1 MKNTL
6 YLLFL
11 VSSFSILSAQT
22 PIRVDVADVKQEELF
37 IDAQRE
43 KVLGNYEKAETLFKA
58 ILDKTEE
65 NATVYFALAQVLSQL
80 EKDEESVQMAEK
92 AVALEPENIWHK
104 VYLSE
109 IYEKTG
115 NDLKAAGVY
124 EQLVKS
130 YPDKLDY
137 YNSWAFYLIR
147 AQKIEEAIDVY
158 NLIEKEQGISETTV
172 RKKHTLYLGLGDT
185 KKAGKELEA
194 LVKNFP
200 TRIEYQHLL
209 ASFYTQFN
217 QAEKAKSTYKN
228 ILSINPDDPKALLAL
243 KGKGNANNKD
253 IYAQLGFLFEKSS
266 IKIDDKIKELLPLI
280 QDAIQSNNPS
290 KLDKTL
296 ELTEILVKVH
306 PEEAKAYAARGD
318 LLYNRGELE
327 AAEKNYLKTIELDE
341 SVYPVWEQLMYIYW
355 QQKKY
360 NALIDAAEESID
372 IFPNQAR
379 IYFMNGL
386 ALQEL
391 REHKN
396 ALDLFQEANLMVGN
410 NQQLKADLLRQ
421 MGISYQELKQYSQ
434 ADKVFD
440 QAVALN
446 PTSSALLNAYSYA
459 LAKRGE
465 QLPKAEQMIEK
476 ALKQS
481 PNQAILEHTY
491 AWILYQQGKFKEA
504 RKWMESA
511 IEKQADALFIEHYG
525 DILFKLGEKETA
537 LANWKKAQE
546 LGLQSKEL
554 ERKIEEQKLN

>member
-11 VSSFSILSAQT
+11 VFCFSVSFAQT

-43 KVLGNYEKAETLFKA
+43 KVLGNYEKAEALFKA
-58 ILDKTEE
+58 ILDKTTE
-65 NATVYFALAQVLSQL
+65 NATVYFSLAQVLSQL
-80 EKDEESVQMAEK
+80 EKDEEAVQMAEK
-92 AVALEPENIWHK
+92 AVAFEPDNTWYKI
-104 VYLSE
+104 YLSE

-115 NDLKAAGVY
+115 NDLKAAQVY
-124 EQLVKS
+124 EQLAKS
-130 YPDKLDY
+130 NPDKIDY

-147 AQKIEEAIDVY
+147 AQKIEEAIEVY
-158 NLIEKEQGISETTV
+158 NLIEKQQGISETTI
-172 RKKHTLYLGLGDT
+172 RKKHTLYLGLGNT
-185 KKAGKELEA
+185 KKAGKELETLA
-194 LVKNFP
+194 KNFP
-200 TRIEYQHLL
+200 QQLEYQHLL
-209 ASFYTQFN
+209 AACYTQFN
-217 QAEKAKSTYKN
+217 QADKAKSVYQN
-228 ILSINPDDPKALLAL
+228 ILSINPDDPKALMAL
-243 KGKGNANNKD
+243 KGKGDSNSKD

-296 ELTEILVKVH
+296 ELTATLVKVH

-318 LLYNRGELE
+318 LLYHKGELE
-327 AAEKNYLKTIELDE
+327 EAKIAYLKTIELDE

-355 QQKKY
+355 QQKEY
-360 NALIDAAEESID
+360 NALIDAAEEAID

-391 REHKN
+391 KDHED
-396 ALDLFQEANLMVGN
+396 ALDLFQEASLMVSG

-421 MGISYQELKQYSQ
+421 MGISYQELKQYAQ
-434 ADKVFD
+434 ADKIFE

-465 QLPKAEQMIEK
+465 QLPKAAQMIEK
-476 ALKQS
+476 AIKQS

-491 AWILYQQGKFKEA
+491 AWVLYKQGKFKDA

-525 DILFKLGEKETA
+525 DILFKLGDKEAA

-546 LGLQSKEL
+546 MGMQSKEL
-554 ERKIEEQKLN
+554 ERKIAEQKLN

>member
-1 MKNTL
+1 MKNWL
-6 YLLFL
+6 HLLLFL
-11 VSSFSILSAQT
+11 SSISILSAQT

-43 KVLGNYEKAETLFKA
+43 KVLGNYEKAEALFKV

-65 NATVYFALAQVLSQL
+65 NPTVYFSLAQVLSQL
-80 EKDEESVQMAEK
+80 EKDEEAIQMAEK
-92 AVALEPENIWHK
+92 AVALESSNTWYK

-115 NDLKAAGVY
+115 NDEKAAIIY
-124 EQLVKS
+124 EQLAKS
-130 YPDKLDY
+130 YPDEIEY

-158 NLIEKEQGISETTV
+158 NLIEKRQGISETTV

-185 KKAGKELEA
+185 KKAGKELES
-194 LVKNFP
+194 LIKTFP
-200 TRIEYQHLL
+200 KQLEYQHLL

-217 QAEKAKSTYKN
+217 QVDKAKTVYQN
-228 ILSINPDDPKALLAL
+228 ILAINPDDSKALLSL
-243 KGKGNANNKD
+243 KGKSNASND
-253 IYAQLGFLFEKSS
+253 IYSQLGFLFEKSS

-306 PEEAKAYAARGD
+306 SEEAKAYAARGD
-318 LLYNRGELE
+318 LLYHKGELE
-327 AAEKNYLKTIELDE
+327 DAKTAYLKTIELDE
-341 SVYPVWEQLMYIYW
+341 SIYPVWEQLMYIYW
-355 QQKKY
+355 QRKEYK
-360 NALIDAAEESID
+360 ALINTAEEAID
-372 IFPNQAR
+372 IFPNQAH
-379 IYFMNGL
+379 IYFLNGL

-391 REHKN
+391 KEHKD
-396 ALDLFQEANLMVGN
+396 ALDLFQEASLMVGS

-421 MGISYQELKQYSQ
+421 MGISHQELKQFSA

-491 AWILYQQGKFKEA
+491 AWVLYKQGKFKDA
-504 RKWMESA
+504 RKW
-511 IEKQADALFIEHYG
+511 IENALGKQADALFIEHYG
-525 DILFKLGEKETA
+525 DILFKLGEKEAA
-537 LANWKKAQE
+537 LMNWKKAQE

-554 ERKIEEQKLN
+554 ERKIEERKLN